1 MSPSL
6 FSIISAKQKFF
17 WYYYAYSLS
26 LWILNEEICRCKRK
40 VVNLPWL
47 LENEYEKEIVSS
59 FLLLQCLNIDI
70 LRNLVDMEKYP
81 FFRISHHCS
90 VYIFNIALN
99 IIYLWG
105 ISADR
110 LETFKDNIQWY
121 LNLLLCKTMN
131 DIFYSILLKE

>member
-6 FSIISAKQKFF
+6 FSVISAKQKFLF
-17 WYYYAYSLS
+17 LYYYAYSLS

-70 LRNLVDMEKYP
+70 LRNLVDMEKILFLELYITTECIYS
-81 FFRISHHCS
+81 ISH
-90 VYIFNIALN
+90 
-99 IIYLWG
+99 
-105 ISADR
+105 
-110 LETFKDNIQWY
+110 
-121 LNLLLCKTMN
+121 N
-131 DIFYSILLKE
+131 DINLINFYDL

>member
-70 LRNLVDMEKYP
+70 LRNLVDMEKIL
-81 FFRISHHCS
+81 FILEL
-90 VYIFNIALN
+90 YITTGCI
-99 IIYLWG
+99 
-105 ISADR
+105 
-110 LETFKDNIQWY
+110 
-121 LNLLLCKTMN
+121 
-131 DIFYSILLKE
+131 YSISQFDFYDLKHLKIDTVILKPVTKQNHEWYFLLYLTLRV